1 MRLSSDTS
9 ATVSGVP
16 HRAQDSCPCDGKQR
30 VRMGTGRLPCRP
42 FPPPAMP
49 SAPTSEPPM
58 VRPCALPVALG
69 RVAPYGGLFSEV
81 SAPRIP
87 PLLTRP
93 RLGPAG
99 RLNRGGQLDPAVEP
113 PRGLAVDRHR
123 TGDRLR
129 RKIDREQHLG
139 DGGVIHALRI
149 PPGPRIRTRRSPQ
162 GLRCQSPD
170 AARPPTKTPVSW
182 VVQNYLCL

>member
-1 MRLSSDTS
+1 M
-9 ATVSGVP
+9 
-16 HRAQDSCPCDGKQR
+16 PCQSPLVASPLTADY
-30 VRMGTGRLPCRP
+30 RLPREQETRP
-42 FPPPAMP
+42 LASP
-49 SAPTSEPPM
+49 SPQGRT
-58 VRPCALPVALG
+58 PV
-69 RVAPYGGLFSEV
+69 FSEV

-87 PLLTRP
+87 PLPTRP

-129 RKIDREQHLG
+129 GKIDREQHLG

-162 GLRCQSPD
+162 SLRCQSPD

-182 VVQNYLCL
+182 VVQNLRMPVMESPDRRGRPVRGGTGLLERDATLRAIDAAA